1 MSREIDLR
9 VTAQF
14 LTDLAMGIAVHRLY
28 GPDHP
33 RTGHVLA
40 NAHRSISRALDAIPG
55 GTLVLLDLDGDLVVH
70 DQPMGHLGSQALTV
84 GRAMHRAGVERFALR
99 KGIQLDEL
107 QRILAYLADPS
118 GDPPSSPH
126 VTAGLAKLAGGEAGG
141 GEDGLSARPR
151 AVLRDRVALAGEA
164 LEAIAA
170 GHLEGLAVAEN
181 VVEELDRL
189 AAEGLP
195 GPEFLAPLDDRETW
209 PAVHSHNVAAL
220 AVSVARLLGLTRETC
235 LDLGIA
241 ALLHDIGRYGAQDEW
256 LADLEREDDVLEG
269 DPEHPVTGLEIVLG
283 LPGVPRLVP
292 IVVFGHH
299 RRLDGS
305 GRPTLA
311 GSRPAHPAAAFVGA
325 MEAFDILH
333 TVRGPSGRMTREA
346 VIAWLQER
354 SGRSID
360 PFLVRLFE
368 AILH

>member
-1 MSREIDLR
+1 MTREIDLE
-9 VTAQF
+9 VTAQL

-28 GPDHP
+28 GSDHP
-33 RTGHVLA
+33 RTGQVLA
-40 NAHRSISRALDAIPG
+40 NAHRSISHALNTIPG

-84 GRAMHRAGVERFALR
+84 GRAMRRAGVERFTLR
-99 KGIQLDEL
+99 KGLRPDEL
-107 QRILAYLADPS
+107 QRILAFLADPS
-118 GDPPSSPH
+118 GDPPNTPH
-126 VTAGLAKLAGGEAGG
+126 VTAGRARLAGGEEGG
-141 GEDGLSARPR
+141 GEDGISRLPHT
-151 AVLRDRVALAGEA
+151 VLRDRVALAGEA

-170 GHLEGLAVAEN
+170 GHVEGLAVAED

-189 AAEGLP
+189 ATDGLS
-195 GPEFLAPLDDRETW
+195 GPALLAPLDDREGW

-220 AVSVARLLGLTRETC
+220 AVSVARLLGLPREAC

-241 ALLHDIGRYGAQDEW
+241 ALLHDIGRYGARDEW

-305 GRPTLA
+305 GRPALA
-311 GSRPAHPAAAFVGA
+311 DSRSAHPAAAFVGA
-325 MEAFDILH
+325 VEAFDILH